1 MRLLCPALLVPLAAV
16 FACSAWDG
24 SRKSDQAPAAEF
36 LFDRQPFTFECADRL
51 PGRSEGN
58 AGGVRLR
65 AGNEP
70 PYALTRSEELHLSTS
85 DVPALTI
92 TSDPSGRIAVR
103 GNERPDWSI
112 RFCSRGEGSTQA
124 EAYEQLQ
131 DISMT
136 HLGSVVSIN
145 NVSRSIKPYTT
156 GSLLLAAPANAPTII
171 HASFAPVEARDMS
184 GPLRVTASHG
194 RATILDTTGQVDA
207 DAFVLDFAGSQGK
220 VTLTAEAEINLKMTA
235 TKFDGTILAWAQGP
249 VRMLVPLGFV
259 TPFQAIVNQP
269 RDFVCRADLCSK
281 VKAEKTN
288 GLYAFTYAGDGS
300 ANPERVHLRSE
311 QVTVVIDNIR
321 RKN

>member
-1 MRLLCPALLVPLAAV
+1 MRLLCSVVLVPLASV

-24 SRKSDQAPAAEF
+24 PRKSDQEPAAEF
-36 LFDRQPFTFECADRL
+36 LFDRQPLTFQCADRL
-51 PGRSEGN
+51 PGRRDGN
-58 AGGVRLR
+58 PGEVRLG

-70 PYALTRSEELHLSTS
+70 PYALTRLEELHLSKS
-85 DVPALTI
+85 QMPALTI
-92 TSDPSGRIAVR
+92 TSDPSGRIAVG
-103 GNERPDWSI
+103 GNERGDWYI
-112 RFCSRGEGSTQA
+112 RFCSRGEGNSQA
-124 EAYEQLQ
+124 EAYQQLQ
-131 DISMT
+131 DTSMT

-145 NVSRSIKPYTT
+145 NVSRSINPYTT
-156 GSLLLAAPANAPTII
+156 GSLLLAAPADAPTII
-171 HASFAPVEARDMS
+171 HASYAPVEVRDMS

-194 RATILDTTGQVDA
+194 RAKILDTSGQVDA
-207 DAFVLDFAGSQGK
+207 DAFVVDFAGSQGK

-259 TPFQAIVNQP
+259 PPFQAIVNQP

-281 VKAEKTN
+281 VKAEKTK

-311 QVTVVIDNIR
+311 RVTVVIDNIR